1 MSGKLNIIK
10 LSVGSDNIEMLKQW
24 QEERRSQ
31 LDIKHSLHITRMWPK
46 REMELLAGGSIY
58 WVIKGYIMA
67 RQKITGMEEYHRHDG
82 VRCCALIFDPII
94 FETESIRKRP
104 FQGWRYLAKE
114 DSPLDLLIKETD
126 DDHLPIELLTRLA
139 DIGVR

>member
-1 MSGKLNIIK
+1 MNYINLVKIN
-10 LSVGSDNIEMLKQW
+10 VGSSSVKDVKEW
-24 QEERRSQ
+24 QPTN
-31 LDIKHSLHITRMWPK
+31 KHKWPDGLPRHITRMWPK

>member
-1 MSGKLNIIK
+1 MKYINLVKIN
-10 LSVGSDNIEMLKQW
+10 VGSSSVKDVKEW
-24 QEERRSQ
+24 QASN
-31 LDIKHSLHITRMWPK
+31 KHKWPDGLPRHITRMWPK
-46 REMELLAGGSIY
+46 RQVELLAGGSIY

-67 RQKITGMEEYHRHDG
+67 RQKITGMEEYRRHDG

-114 DSPLDLLIKETD
+114 DSPIDLLIKGTD
-126 DDHLPIELLTRLA
+126 DDHLPIELLTKLA